1 MLLRTVNQLFLWAIY
16 TMAVLNYQGKTN
28 RSRANEHGDVL
39 NPPFDHFP
47 SGKPVSQVP
56 TPKQAME
63 TAAIAATRGNPHFGV
78 FGHGLMGKR
87 SG

>member
-63 TAAIAATRGNPHFGV
+63 TAAIAATRETHILAFLATG
-78 FGHGLMGKR
+78 
-87 SG
+87 